1 MSCLVFGR
9 RKKAGCIN
17 HTSLKSLSSMKAK
30 LGTTHRFI
38 QTSSIYQAKKRRGLF
53 FFFLKYEVTS
63 ELGPTVNACQW
74 HWVVT
79 VNILCCPW

>member
-53 FFFLKYEVTS
+53 FFFFF
-63 ELGPTVNACQW
+63 
-74 HWVVT
+74 
-79 VNILCCPW
+79 